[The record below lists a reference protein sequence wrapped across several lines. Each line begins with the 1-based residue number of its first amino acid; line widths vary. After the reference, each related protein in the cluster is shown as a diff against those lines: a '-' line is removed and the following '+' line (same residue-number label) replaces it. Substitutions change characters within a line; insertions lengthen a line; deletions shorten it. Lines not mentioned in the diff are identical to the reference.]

1 MDKYVRV
8 EAEHPPLP
16 VVRNEVRIMTDGKI
30 RNYIKYATA
39 LLLVRSNGGTRS
51 ARSDARLSSDDG
63 CWFPPME

>member
-16 VVRNEVRIMTDGKI
+16 LVRNEVRIMTDGKI

-39 LLLVRSNGGTRS
+39 LLLVRSNGGRGPLGPTLVFQATT
-51 ARSDARLSSDDG
+51 ARS
-63 CWFPPME
+63 FPSTE